1 MNIKAEALTGKYAG
15 LDKRGLAVCA
25 KRSLDVVIS
34 LLCLILL
41 SPILALTM
49 LAIKID
55 SRGVLIFKQTRVG
68 KDGSLFTFYKLR
80 TMYVGAEQQKEGLLS
95 RNEATGPLFKI
106 KDDPRITRV
115 GAILRKS
122 SIDELPQL
130 INVLKGDMSLV
141 GPRPPVPS
149 EVAEYSP
156 IEMKRLSVVPGITG
170 LWQVNGRSDTPFEK
184 MVLLDLEYEHT
195 WSFWLDLKIL
205 LRTISAVL
213 SGRGAY

>member
-1 MNIKAEALTGKYAG
+1 MNVQAKALRGKYIG
-15 LDKRGLAVCA
+15 LNEGSFAARA
-25 KRSLDVVIS
+25 KRSLDVVVS
-34 LLCLILL
+34 LLCLVLL

-55 SRGVLIFKQTRVG
+55 SRGALIFKQTRIG
-68 KDGSLFTFYKLR
+68 KDGGMFTFYKFS
-80 TMYVGAEQQKEGLLS
+80 TMYDGADQQKEGLID

-106 KDDPRITRV
+106 KNDPRITRV

-156 IEMKRLSVVPGITG
+156 VEMKRLSIMPGITG
-170 LWQVNGRSDTPFEK
+170 LWQINGRSDTPFEK
-184 MVLLDLEYEHT
+184 MVLLDLEYIYI

-205 LRTISAVL
+205 LRTIPAVL